1 MVPIAVITRQEIA
14 DRILSHLDVPLRPQP
29 LADGHAVGFDV
40 TGEPMVDGLVGTHPD
55 PEPCGRSPPDEWDG
69 VDPPAPD
76 D

>member
-1 MVPIAVITRQEIA
+1 MLPIAVVTRQEVA
-14 DRILSHLDVPLRPQP
+14 EHILSHLDLPLRPQP
-29 LADGHAVGFDV
+29 LADRYAVAFDV
-40 TGEPMVDGLVGTHPD
+40 TGEPMVDGLVGTD